1 MNLSGKDGGVKKDRK
16 VEKGENPERVAFLV
30 RYTKIRDAMDKKRT
44 RKAAALS
51 GLNYIVLFA
60 CKNLRDLVDSLCETA
75 NLS

>member
-1 MNLSGKDGGVKKDRK
+1 MNLSGKDGGVK
-16 VEKGENPERVAFLV
+16 KGENPERVAFLV